1 MRYALHVLLIV
12 LGVSISLASYADDY
26 RELLARYQTALE
38 NEDDRALSAMIAV
51 DATIQIRLQQ
61 ENQEDLQLTLSRDE
75 FVQQLRALWRF
86 SENQSYQQKN
96 TRWHNLQQGA
106 RVQLEQTENYQLF
119 GERLV
124 QKSEIT
130 LQLSTVDGAARI
142 TSIRTTTQQW

>member
-1 MRYALHVLLIV
+1 MRYALHVLLTL
-12 LGVSISLASYADDY
+12 LGLSISLASYADEY
-26 RELLARYQTALE
+26 RELLARYQTALN

-61 ENQEDLQLTLSRDE
+61 EKQEDLQLTLSRDE

-86 SENQSYQQKN
+86 SESQSYQQKN
-96 TRWHNLQQGA
+96 TRWHNFQQGA
-106 RVQLEQTENYQLF
+106 RVLLEQTENYQLF

-124 QKSEIT
+124 QKSEIA